1 MSLGLRHLAWV
12 RACFSGLCRATARL
26 ADGVAPLVPPPP
38 CSPAFYLHLLCA
50 SPAQLVSSLPSPTPR
65 PRGSCRTRLL
75 TPGARCPL
83 CRSLSRARCLRVLC
97 SVFCPNHRS
106 SVSSSPVLSERAG
119 PAPQAGSRPRPASL
133 CGWCP
138 RSGARPASPQAF
150 TRPPPPPQPS
160 LACSFLC
167 LRFLFPGHR
176 ALLEKCFVQVTEW
189 FRCQFMSR
197 SLTVPS
203 FLPISLLF
211 PHYLSFRFCTRRHLW
226 PFPSC
231 PVSREAPAAGPPLPC
246 GSLAASGL
254 LARCLLCR
262 RAPGSARL
270 GMNPTLSPIRGAV
283 PRGRAQSPTSA
294 HHPRV
299 CSLQP
304 LIAGLRF
311 CPPSL
316 ALYSQH
322 RP

>member
-1 MSLGLRHLAWV
+1 MAPVGHGSSLQGPVVHCADLCPVPGVSESCAQ
-12 RACFSGLCRATARL
+12 FSALTTVLPSAPARFSVSEPAPPRRPVPGPGRL
-26 ADGVAPLVPPPP
+26 PCADG
-38 CSPAFYLHLLCA
+38 
-50 SPAQLVSSLPSPTPR
+50 
-65 PRGSCRTRLL
+65 
-75 TPGARCPL
+75 AR
-83 CRSLSRARCLRVLC
+83 S
-97 SVFCPNHRS
+97 
-106 SVSSSPVLSERAG
+106 
-119 PAPQAGSRPRPASL
+119 
-133 CGWCP
+133 
-138 RSGARPASPQAF
+138 ASPQAL

-160 LACSFLC
+160 LARSFLC

-203 FLPISLLF
+203 FLPVSLLF

-299 CSLQP
+299 CSPQP